1 MRLRWDRFQILAL
14 ASAIGAFALTVAGG
28 VVTQTESGTGC
39 PDWPLCNGQ
48 IVPDFS
54 IPAVGVEWTHRT
66 IAAVEG
72 VLVLITTIFA
82 WRDRRRERRI
92 LFTSVASLI
101 LVIVQAGLG
110 AAVVFTATENKP
122 LVVLHLS
129 VAAAFFAFAVVTAV
143 LAFVLPKP
151 SIGDLGAEPSNPAA
165 GPEGNP

>member
-1 MRLRWDRFQILAL
+1 MTPPSPLGPAAHARP
-14 ASAIGAFALTVAGG
+14 V

-48 IVPDFS
+48 FVPDFR
-54 IPAVGVEWTHRT
+54 IPAVGIEWTHRT

-82 WRDRRRERRI
+82 WRDRKSERRI

-129 VAAAFFAFAVVTAV
+129 VAAAFFALAVVTAV
-143 LAFVLPKP
+143 LAFVLPRP
-151 SIGDLGAEPSNPAA
+151 AIGHLGAEPSNPAA
-165 GPEGNP
+165 GPDGNP